1 METKKIENLYFAGQI
16 NGTTGYEEAA
26 AQGLV
31 AAINA
36 CLSLDDKDPWISA
49 RNESY
54 IGVLIDDLVTLG
66 TKEPYRMF
74 TSRAEHRLL
83 LREDNADQSLT
94 PIARKS
100 ALSMKKDGKYSKIK

>member
-1 METKKIENLYFAGQI
+1 MGPLVTK
-16 NGTTGYEEAA
+16 EAA

-83 LREDNADQSLT
+83 LRKDNADQRLT
-94 PIARKS
+94 PIA
-100 ALSMKKDGKYSKIK
+100 KKIGLIDEKKMGNISK

>member
-1 METKKIENLYFAGQI
+1 MI
-16 NGTTGYEEAA
+16 
-26 AQGLV
+26 
-31 AAINA
+31 
-36 CLSLDDKDPWISA
+36 KDPWISA

-83 LREDNADQSLT
+83 LREDNADQRLT
-94 PIARKS
+94 PIA
-100 ALSMKKDGKYSKIK
+100 KKIGLIDEKRWKYFKIK